1 MGKLGEGG
9 VEDPVVMGQGA
20 GAIQV
25 KRRAHLRGDFAYGH
39 VFAVEFARLVMEVMH
54 EVKPFRAVSG

>member
-9 VEDPVVMGQGA
+9 VEDPVVMGQSA

-25 KRRAHLRGDFAYGH
+25 KWRAHRRGDFSYWH
-39 VFAVEFARLVMEVMH
+39 VFAVEFA
-54 EVKPFRAVSG
+54 